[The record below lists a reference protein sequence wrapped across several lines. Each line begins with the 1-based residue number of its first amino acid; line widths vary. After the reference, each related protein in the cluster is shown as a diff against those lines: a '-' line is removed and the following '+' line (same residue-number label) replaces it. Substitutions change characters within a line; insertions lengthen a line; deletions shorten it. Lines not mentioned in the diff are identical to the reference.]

1 MSRRNPLLLA
11 AVLVATAHAGPAPFD
26 LAGPGLE
33 VDVTRGALTLPV
45 TRVPTLSAGDRL
57 SIRPLLPSTQSA
69 HYLLVAAFLR
79 GATNPPPADW
89 FFKCKT
95 WTRQCVHEGLTITV
109 PQEAQQVLVFLA
121 PQTGGDFKTLVNAA
135 RGRPGAFVRASQDLN
150 QAALDRSR
158 LENYLAAIRVL
169 DEADPELL
177 KQSTPLLARSLA
189 IKVDAKCLD
198 RSPELQAPCLAEG
211 GESLILDDGHSTS
224 IVEALTSGPASD
236 LAMEASF
243 TPQLGYGYYSP
254 YIASV
259 LDIARI
265 MSSFN
270 NAQYQYIP
278 ALASQRGEQLA
289 LTLNSPPSFH
299 DPKSVLVTALPPV
312 EPAQLP
318 PLHAINPKDTYCA
331 RKPSLVLPVEGAPLV
346 FSTGYAHDV
355 SLTLSS
361 QDGKTINLPAKA
373 DAARGGF
380 VVDTS
385 ALRTVALNDSTHASL
400 HGNWGFDAFEGPG
413 FQLVK
418 ARAESWQLPSPDDA
432 VLIAGRAGTVHLQ
445 TDDSSCLEGIILKD
459 SSGKEMK
466 ADWKRIKPNEV
477 DVTLAL
483 QQAIPGPMTL
493 LIAEYGA
500 NQPQAVR
507 LRAFSEAGHLDGF
520 AIHAGDSQGTL
531 KGTRLDEVAGL
542 VMRNILFVP
551 GKLASSETGDEL
563 SMEAPDA
570 QSAAALK
577 QGEIAKAKVTL
588 KDGRVIDLR
597 AAVNPPRPRVTLIG
611 KSMQPSASVTNSN
624 IALTSPDELPQGAM
638 LTFSLHAQIPAVFS
652 RDETIDVAT
661 IDGSYEAIL
670 SVANGG
676 ITLETTRVAVAR
688 LDPEKL
694 LGPSAFGPLQFRAAA
709 NGVAG
714 DWQPLATLVR
724 LPLLEELE
732 CPSNAEQAC
741 KLSGS
746 NLYLVDS
753 VSSDPQFSRPVQV
766 PDGFPGSALPVP
778 HPTGAQLYVKLRDD
792 PSVISRATLVAQ
804 SPPTPDGTLAQQSA
818 ARSDLEPQ
826 SRSEGDRFIP
836 PGPVQWLRVKSEPPA
851 REAPSPLQPQPPA
864 EEASSPLQPQ
874 PPTEEVPSPLQR
886 QAPVRPV
893 ETSNRA
899 AASPNP

>member
-1 MSRRNPLLLA
+1 MFRRSPLLLA
-11 AVLVATAHAGPAPFD
+11 AVLVAAAHAGPAPFD

-33 VDVTRGALTLPV
+33 VDVTRGAVTLPV

-57 SIRPLLPSTQSA
+57 SIRPILPTSQSA

-79 GATNPPPADW
+79 GATNPPPEDW
-89 FFKCKT
+89 FSRCKT
-95 WTRQCVHEGLTITV
+95 WTRQCAHEGLTVTV
-109 PQEAQQVLVFLA
+109 PKEAQQVLVFLA
-121 PQTGGDFKTLVNAA
+121 PETGGDFKTLVNAT

-169 DEADPELL
+169 DENDPVLL
-177 KQSTPLLARSLA
+177 KQSTPMLARSLA

-198 RSPELQAPCLAEG
+198 RNPELQAPCLAEG
-211 GESLILDDGHSTS
+211 GESLILEDGHSTS

-236 LAMEASF
+236 LAMEASS
-243 TPQLGYGYYSP
+243 TPQLGYGYYGP

-259 LDIARI
+259 MDIARI

-270 NAQYQYIP
+270 TAQYQYIP
-278 ALASQRGEQLA
+278 ALASQRAEQLA
-289 LTLNSPPSFH
+289 LILNSPPSFH

-312 EPAQLP
+312 EQALLP
-318 PLHAINPKDTYCA
+318 PLRAVNPQEAYCA
-331 RKPSLVLPVEGAPLV
+331 GKPSLVLPVEGAPLV

-380 VVDTS
+380 VIDTS
-385 ALRTVALNDSTHASL
+385 ALRTVPLGDITHASL
-400 HGNWGFDAFEGPG
+400 HGDWGFDAFEGPG

-418 ARAESWQLPSPDDA
+418 VRSESWQLPSPDDA

-445 TDDSSCLEGIILKD
+445 TDNSSCLEGIILKD

-466 ADWKRIKPNEV
+466 AEWKRTKPNEV

-500 NQPQAVR
+500 SQPQVVR
-507 LRAFSEAGHLDGF
+507 LRAFAEAGHLDGF

-551 GKLASSETGDEL
+551 GKLSSSETGDEL

-597 AAVNPPRPRVTLIG
+597 ASVNPPRPRVTLIG
-611 KSMQPSASVTNSN
+611 KSMQPFASVTASN
-624 IALTSPDELPQGAM
+624 IVLTSPDELPQDAL
-638 LTFSLHAQIPAVFS
+638 LTFSVHAQIPAEFS
-652 RDETIDVAT
+652 RDESIEVAT
-661 IDGSYEAIL
+661 TDGSYEATL

-676 ITLETTRVAVAR
+676 VTLETARVAVAR
-688 LDPEKL
+688 LDPEKS
-694 LGPSAFGPLQFRAAA
+694 LGPSAFGPLQFRVAA

-724 LPLLEELE
+724 LPLLEDLE
-732 CPSNAEQAC
+732 CPSNSEQAC
-741 KLSGS
+741 NLSGS

-753 VSSDPQFSRPVQV
+753 VSNDPQFSRPVQV
-766 PDGFPGSALPVP
+766 PDGFPGYSLPVP
-778 HPTGAQLYVKLRDD
+778 HPIGAQLYVKLRDD
-792 PSVISRATLVAQ
+792 PSVISRATLVVQ
-804 SPPTPDGTLAQQSA
+804 SPPTPAEESGLAVTGHA
-818 ARSDLEPQ
+818 AAETDVEPEPRSD
-826 SRSEGDRFIP
+826 GDRRIP
-836 PGPVQWLRVKSEPPA
+836 RGAVQWLRVKKSEPPA

-864 EEASSPLQPQ
+864 EE
-874 PPTEEVPSPLQR
+874 VPSQPQR
-886 QAPVRPV
+886 QAPALPV
-893 ETSNRA
+893 AT
-899 AASPNP
+899 PNSAPPNQKP